1 MGLNITIRK
10 LSKILPF
17 TSRHSLA
24 YNFIMMEFEDVFF
37 LK

>member
-17 TSRHSLA
+17 TSRHMA

-37 LK
+37 